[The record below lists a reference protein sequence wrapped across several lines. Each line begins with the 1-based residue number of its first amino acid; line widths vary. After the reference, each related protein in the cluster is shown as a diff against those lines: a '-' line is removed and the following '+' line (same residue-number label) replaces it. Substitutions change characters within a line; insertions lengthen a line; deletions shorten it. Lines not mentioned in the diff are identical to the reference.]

1 MFSLQHR
8 KAKTIWEM
16 FISII
21 LFYDGIFVLAKCMP
35 KYVNTCQLICNMLYF
50 RHSAY
55 VVKADVIAFGYM
67 ADVIAIFSYVILL
80 HIGQMLGPYLLLY
93 NTG

>member
-1 MFSLQHR
+1 
-8 KAKTIWEM
+8 
-16 FISII
+16 
-21 LFYDGIFVLAKCMP
+21 MP
-35 KYVNTCQLICNMLYF
+35 KYVNTCQLICNMLCF

-55 VVKADVIAFGYM
+55 VVKADVIAFDYM
-67 ADVIAIFSYVILL
+67 VDVIAIFSYIILL